1 MGKKKKNL
9 WIVSESVSDSMS
21 IVPYTKVW
29 IVEKDEV
36 EEFKFWLEN
45 QEVHPEMYIHVE
57 AYPVEEHQPE
67 LYLRHRLNPSYN
79 WKKKKK
85 SKDYFQSLNKPA
97 HVYVRQ

>member
-1 MGKKKKNL
+1 MGKKKKEP

-57 AYPVEEHQPE
+57 AYPVREHQPE
-67 LYLRHRLNPSYN
+67 LYLRQRLNPSYN
-79 WKKKKK
+79 WK
-85 SKDYFQSLNKPA
+85 
-97 HVYVRQ
+97 RQKEKQGLLSVLE

>member
-1 MGKKKKNL
+1 MMFDPLMGKKKKDL

-57 AYPVEEHQPE
+57 AYPVEQHQPE
-67 LYLRHRLNPSYN
+67 LYLRQRLNPSYN
-79 WKKKKK
+79 WKREKEKQGLL
-85 SKDYFQSLNKPA
+85 SVLE
-97 HVYVRQ
+97 